1 MLIEPKMSF
10 EPLSFPQL
18 NIIVNRMDNMRASLV
33 GSKQRELRRSD
44 STITAK
50 WGSATLGSK
59 LKVYLRRK
67 ISQTDGEYLIFFS
80 ISQWDP

>member
-1 MLIEPKMSF
+1 MSF

-44 STITAK
+44 STIAVK
-50 WGSATLGSK
+50 WGSATRVQAESIFEK
-59 LKVYLRRK
+59 KKFPRRMVN
-67 ISQTDGEYLIFFS
+67 I
-80 ISQWDP
+80 